1 MLFGCLRQNMNH
13 SLENLKVIY
22 VKCAMFYALSNY
34 QFKASELTNV
44 EKLVKQT
51 VHALKYY

>member
-22 VKCAMFYALSNY
+22 AKCAMFYALSNY
-34 QFKASELTNV
+34 QFKASEPTNV